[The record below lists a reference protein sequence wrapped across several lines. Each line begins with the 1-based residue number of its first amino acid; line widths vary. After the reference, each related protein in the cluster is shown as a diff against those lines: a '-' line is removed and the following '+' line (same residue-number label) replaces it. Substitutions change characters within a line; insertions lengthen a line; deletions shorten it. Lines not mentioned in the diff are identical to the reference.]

1 LLTRTIYVR
10 IAKVILFNASFVKER
25 EATLEQ
31 SIKNLKNKLNKLNK
45 VKKNPSLA
53 KIICN
58 KNLFIK
64 IIQSLAKILRKKIN
78 LLNALQQ
85 IALSFIIQNAYRFMI
100 TKNCSNI
107 LMPIRCISDAHYT
120 IAMPVE

>member
-10 IAKVILFNASFVKER
+10 IAKVIQFNASFVKER

-45 VKKNPSLA
+45 EKKNPSLV

-78 LLNALQQ
+78 LLNALQ
-85 IALSFIIQNAYRFMI
+85 
-100 TKNCSNI
+100 
-107 LMPIRCISDAHYT
+107 HYT